1 MMAETGLKWLLRFIA
16 VTTLMAF
23 LSAVMP
29 QAWLSYLIDK
39 SAPGAPAGI
48 LITYMARML
57 SILYVFV
64 GLQCFIFSFDI
75 TRYRPII
82 WLIGAGSIVVTVI
95 GIIFLFFAFG
105 QESRT
110 VVFWI
115 IFVDLAGGFVQGVLI
130 VILLLRIPCVKPRD

>member
-1 MMAETGLKWLLRFIA
+1 MTAETGLKWLLRFIA

-23 LSAVMP
+23 LSAVIP
-29 QAWLSYLIDK
+29 QSWLSYLIDK
-39 SAPGAPAGI
+39 GAPGTPTGI

-105 QESRT
+105 QENRT
-110 VVFWI
+110 GIFWI
-115 IFVDLAGGFVQGVLI
+115 IFVDLAGGLLQGGLI
-130 VILLLRIPCVKPRD
+130 VILLLRIPCVKLSD